1 MFRFVR
7 LIQAPRGVY
16 YKSRLIEPCICEGQ
30 EFGVHLLLPLVRTGL
45 MCGRMTTWIRTQLRV
60 KLGNKIYSFKQS
72 NRSINHFNWLLITKL
87 YFNNNVKEEKEGFGV
102 WLVSNDY
109 YYYL

>member
-1 MFRFVR
+1 MDENVGNSTDY
-7 LIQAPRGVY
+7 IE
-16 YKSRLIEPCICEGQ
+16 KSNPFE
-30 EFGVHLLLPLVRTGL
+30 
-45 MCGRMTTWIRTQLRV
+45 CGFD
-60 KLGNKIYSFKQS
+60 SFKQS

-109 YYYL
+109 YYYLQFVVDNILIIMIPSNHHPIINKQASK